1 MALQTGEKRF
11 DRGGVFPIEQRP
23 VGQLRPPEDL
33 FPRLVGEHAR
43 PCDFAFGV
51 VDDADVF
58 DLVPLP
64 FANAGELNA
73 LGDEDSGA
81 RFLEETRICLGGQ

>member
-1 MALQTGEKRF
+1 MALQAGEKSL
-11 DRGGVFPIEQRP
+11 DCGGVLPIEQRP

-33 FPRLVGEHAR
+33 LPRLVGEHAR
-43 PCDFAFGV
+43 PYDLAFGV
-51 VDDADVF
+51 VDDADVL

-64 FANAGELNA
+64 FANAGELDA

-81 RFLEETRICLGGQ
+81 RFLEETRISLGGQ